1 FGRVVGTIMAFHCGI
16 FSYIFFR
23 SPTVSDALYYYGQ
36 MFSFKS
42 TKFYNG
48 DASTLWYG
56 MFGIVCLFLVEIY
69 QEDWTKD
76 KNAIFPEPKN
86 RTLKYLFFA
95 GVISLILLI
104 GVFDASQFIYFQ
116 F

>member
-1 FGRVVGTIMAFHCGI
+1 
-16 FSYIFFR
+16 
-23 SPTVSDALYYYGQ
+23 

-42 TKFYNG
+42 FKFYDG
-48 DASTLWYG
+48 DASTMWYG
-56 MFGIVCLFLVEIY
+56 FFGIVCLFLVEIY
-69 QEDWTKD
+69 QEEFTKD

-86 RTLKYLFFA
+86 PMLKYLFYA
-95 GVISLILLI
+95 GVVTLILLI